1 MKLSTNL
8 PHQNPE
14 DLFSAEAA
22 PKAKRTDGPNGTV
35 YDSDGIRRES
45 TREAELRAELAGRKV
60 SHLPTT
66 VAAAESD
73 GRTVFSVPEQN
84 GGLQQNGMEPAASSP
99 LHKTEPETNPTQ
111 NAAQQHQPNNP
122 SPQHQAPPR
131 PLLITQQSAT
141 GQSIKI

>member
-60 SHLPTT
+60 SHLPPTT

-84 GGLQQNGMEPAASSP
+84 GGLQNGMEPAASSP
-99 LHKTEPETNPTQ
+99 PPPRAEPETIPMQ
-111 NAAQQHQPNNP
+111 NAAQHQPNP
-122 SPQHQAPPR
+122 SPQHQPPR

-141 GQSIKI
+141 GQSQSCTM

>member
-1 MKLSTNL
+1 M

-66 VAAAESD
+66 LAAESD
-73 GRTVFSVPEQN
+73 GRTVLSVPEQN
-84 GGLQQNGMEPAASSP
+84 GGLQNGMEPCSCM
-99 LHKTEPETNPTQ
+99 T
-111 NAAQQHQPNNP
+111 
-122 SPQHQAPPR
+122 
-131 PLLITQQSAT
+131 I
-141 GQSIKI
+141 

>member
-22 PKAKRTDGPNGTV
+22 PKAKRTDAGPNGTV

-66 VAAAESD
+66 VAAESD

-99 LHKTEPETNPTQ
+99 PLRTEPETIPSQ
-111 NAAQQHQPNNP
+111 NAAQQHQPNP